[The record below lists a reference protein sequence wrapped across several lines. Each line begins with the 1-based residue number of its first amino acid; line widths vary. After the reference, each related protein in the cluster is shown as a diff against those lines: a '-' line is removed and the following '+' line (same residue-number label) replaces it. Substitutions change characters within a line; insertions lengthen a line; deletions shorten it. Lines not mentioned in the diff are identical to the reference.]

1 MTPIA
6 AATFATRFPGLASA
20 LDQGDLD
27 VLLGVLELH
36 DADAGEALVAQ
47 DAPTNELFLV
57 WEGRLDVSV
66 SGAAGERRLARIG
79 PGSYFGEVSLF
90 DPGAASA
97 NVVTEQGCVV
107 LRLSRERLDELRGS
121 RPEAAA
127 GLLWDVLHS
136 LATRVRAAT
145 SENVARNGQGP
156 GGGGGVD
163 A

>member
-6 AATFATRFPGLASA
+6 AATFSTRFPGLASS
-20 LDQGDLD
+20 LSPGDLD
-27 VLLGVLELH
+27 FLLGALELH

-47 DAPTNELFLV
+47 GAPTNELFLV
-57 WEGRLDVSV
+57 WEGHLDVSV
-66 SGAAGERRLARIG
+66 SGAAGERRLARVG

-90 DPGAASA
+90 DPGPASA

-127 GLLWDVLHS
+127 ALLWDVLPS
-136 LATRVRAAT
+136 LAARVRAAT
-145 SENVARNGQGP
+145 SEHLPRNGRGP
-156 GGGGGVD
+156 VGDGSERG
-163 A
+163 